1 MFRNDKLA
9 NAVRLAM
16 MFGAVSTAA
25 LSTSVMAAEEEE
37 DQAKKVERI
46 EVTGSRIKR
55 TDMEGSLPVSTI
67 DRADIDMS
75 GQISVSDLLRGTTF
89 NSTGSTRPTS
99 GSSAQGVSTINLR
112 GLGADRTLVLVDG
125 RRLPKSPSTGQSQ
138 DLNTIPIGAVERV
151 EILSDGASALYGS
164 DAMGGVVNIITR
176 KDFNGA
182 ELTVGAGTPSVPK
195 TGGDRENGSFTFG
208 SSSGTTSLLGGVSWN
223 SQDIVFER
231 DYPWTVAGGSA
242 YGNNWEDLDSGALS
256 SIPNGCGEANF
267 ILTAGGVCQFNFNA
281 TNATE
286 ASTANK
292 SLFIKANHQIN
303 DEWSVYMNSSVAKTE
318 SFGRYA
324 PVPDYYEVTKD
335 SVNNP
340 TNPNSWFYDA
350 KNPKRATYDAAKV
363 GAPRTVGIYHRFA
376 ALGNRDGYT
385 NNDTTDFLVG
395 SSAQLEGFD
404 IDFGVRRN
412 ASKSYDIGYNYV
424 VRNTAGMF
432 IENGTYNLQEPS
444 KNSADIRGSMT
455 ATIAR
460 VSNFNQDE
468 AFANASFD
476 MFEVAAGM
484 VQGVVGTEYRK
495 ETYSDRYDSLSEN
508 GQIGGSA
515 GNSAGGDRSVKSAY
529 FESLVPVLDNLELS
543 LAGRYDKYSD
553 YGSDFAPKISTKW
566 IPVEDMVVRASW
578 GQGFRAPTLDILT
591 AKTTFGAVSVTD
603 KVTCDLVGSPT
614 GQCQV
619 DTYTQSNPNLQSEQ
633 SDQFSAGWAWQ
644 PVDWVNFSV
653 DYWRI
658 KIDNKITLF
667 GAATLIARIQAGDT
681 VPAGLGVI
689 RKPNGAIDRV
699 NAGYGNE
706 GEVNSDGVDINVQT
720 NFDFGDFGRLNQNL
734 QIARTLGYDEGGRDF
749 VRDPGFPAHRVTL
762 QNIYSYGDFD
772 FGYNLNLIG
781 DQFRCGFGTA
791 STANALRNGCGTKAG
806 APRSGN
812 WGTYVTHDM
821 QVTYSTPWQ
830 GKVTLGALNLFE
842 KLPSLRPYDGQQYN
856 YDLYDGWGRVAYV
869 RYTQSF

>member
-55 TDMEGSLPVSTI
+55 TDMEGALPVSTI

-89 NSTGSTRPTS
+89 NSTGSQRPTS
-99 GSSAQGVSTINLR
+99 GSSQQGVSTINLR
-112 GLGADRTLVLVDG
+112 GLGADRTLILVDG
-125 RRLPKSPSTGQSQ
+125 RRLPKSPSSGAVQ

-182 ELTVGAGTPSVPK
+182 ELTVGAGTPSVPQE
-195 TGGDRENGSFTFG
+195 GGDRENGSFTFG

-231 DYPWTVAGGSA
+231 HYPWTLTGASRF
-242 YGNNWEDLDSGALS
+242 GNNWEDIKSGALS
-256 SIPNGCGEANF
+256 GIPNGCDEPGFVKNANG
-267 ILTAGGVCQFNFNA
+267 TCGYNFNA
-281 TNATE
+281 VNATE
-286 ASTANK
+286 ASTKNK

-303 DEWSVYMNSSVAKTE
+303 DEWSIYLNSSAAKTD

-324 PVPDYYEVTKD
+324 PVPDAFQISKD

-340 TNPNSWFYDA
+340 TNPNAWFYDA
-350 KNPKRATYDAAKV
+350 KNPKRVAYNAATM
-363 GAPRTVGIYHRFA
+363 GAQRDVILNHRFA
-376 ALGNRDGYT
+376 ALGPRDGYT
-385 NNDTTDFLVG
+385 TNDSTDFLAG
-395 SSAQLEGFD
+395 SSAQLEGVD
-404 IDFGVRRN
+404 IDFGVRRTT
-412 ASKSYDIGYNYV
+412 SKSYDIGYNYV
-424 VRNTAGMF
+424 VRNTAQMYL
-432 IENGTYNLQEPS
+432 ENGTYNIQEPS
-444 KNSADIRGSMT
+444 KNSADILGAMT

-460 VSNFNQDE
+460 VSTSDQDE
-468 AFANASFD
+468 AYANASFD

-484 VQGVVGTEYRK
+484 VQGVFGAEYRK
-495 ETYSDRYDSLSEN
+495 EDFSDRYDSLSEN

-515 GNSAGGDRSVKSAY
+515 GNSAGGDRSIKSAF

-543 LAGRYDKYSD
+543 FAGRYDKYSD
-553 YGSDFAPKISTKW
+553 YGSDFAPKVSTKW
-566 IPVEDMVVRASW
+566 IPMEDMVVRASW

-591 AKTTFGAVSVTD
+591 AKTTYAAANVTD
-603 KVTCDLVGSPT
+603 KPTCSLIGADT
-614 GQCQV
+614 CQV
-619 DTYTQSNPNLQSEQ
+619 DTYIQSNPNLQSEQ
-633 SDQFSAGWAWQ
+633 SDQYSFGWAWQ
-644 PVDWVNFSV
+644 PMDWINFSV
-653 DYWRI
+653 DYWNI
-658 KIDNKITLF
+658 KIENKITYF
-667 GAATLIARIQAGDT
+667 SPGTLIARIQANDP
-681 VPAGLGVI
+681 VPAGLGII
-689 RKPNGAIDRV
+689 RKQNGAIDRV

-706 GEVNSDGVDINVQT
+706 GVINSDGVDINVQT

-734 QIARTLGYDEGGRDF
+734 QIGRTLNLDEGGRNF
-749 VRDPGFPAHRVTL
+749 VRDPAIPAHRVTL

-781 DQFRCGFGTA
+781 NQFRCGFGTA
-791 STANALRNGCGTKAG
+791 STANATRNGCGTSAG

-830 GKVTLGALNLFE
+830 GKVTVGALNMFE
-842 KLPSLRPYDGQQYN
+842 KLPSLRPYDNQQYN

-869 RYTQSF
+869 RYSQSF

>member
-89 NSTGSTRPTS
+89 NSTGTQRPTS
-99 GSSAQGVSTINLR
+99 GSSQQGVSTVNLR

-125 RRLPKSPSTGQSQ
+125 RRLPKSPSSGNNQ
-138 DLNTIPIGAVERV
+138 DLNSIPIGAVERV

-182 ELTVGAGTPSVPK
+182 ELTIGAGKPSVPQE
-195 TGGDRENGSFTFG
+195 GGDRENGSFAFG
-208 SSSGTTSLLGGVSWN
+208 SSSGTTSVLGGVSWN
-223 SQDIVFER
+223 SRDIVFER
-231 DYPWTVAGGSA
+231 HYPWTITGASP
-242 YGNNWEDLDSGALS
+242 YGNNWEDESGALIG
-256 SIPNGCGEANF
+256 IPNGCDEPGFVKNA
-267 ILTAGGVCQFNFNA
+267 TGSCGYNFNA
-281 TNATE
+281 VNATE
-286 ASTANK
+286 ASSKNK
-292 SLFIKANHQIN
+292 SVFLKANHQIN
-303 DEWSVYMNSSVAKTE
+303 DEWSVYMNSSAAKTD

-324 PVPDYYEVTKD
+324 PVPDYYEISKD

-340 TNPNSWFYDA
+340 TNPNAWYYDA
-350 KNPKRATYDAAKV
+350 KNPKRTAFNAAAV

-376 ALGNRDGYT
+376 ALGPRDGYT
-385 NNDTTDFLVG
+385 TNDTADFLAG
-395 SSAQLEGFD
+395 STAQLEGVD
-404 IDFGVRRN
+404 IDFGVRRT
-412 ASKSYDIGYNYV
+412 ASKTYDIGYNYV
-424 VRNTAGMF
+424 VRNTAQMYL
-432 IENGTYNLQEPS
+432 ENGSYNLQEPS
-444 KNSADIRGSMT
+444 KNPADVLGSMT

-460 VSNFNQDE
+460 VSKSNQDE
-468 AFANASFD
+468 AYANASFD

-484 VQGVVGTEYRK
+484 VQGVVGAEYRK
-495 ETYSDRYDSLSEN
+495 EDYADRYDSLSEN

-515 GNSAGGDRSVKSAY
+515 GNSAGGDRTVKSAF
-529 FESLVPVLDNLELS
+529 FESLVPVLDNLEVS

-553 YGSDFAPKISTKW
+553 YGSDFAPKVSTKW
-566 IPVEDMVVRASW
+566 IPIEDMVVRASW

-591 AKTTFGAVSVTD
+591 AKTTYSAANVTD
-603 KVTCDLVGSPT
+603 QPTCSLIGADT
-614 GQCQV
+614 CQV
-619 DTYTQSNPNLQSEQ
+619 DTYTVSNPALQSEQ
-633 SDQFSAGWAWQ
+633 SDQYSFGWAWQ
-644 PVDWVNFSV
+644 PMDWVNFSV
-653 DYWRI
+653 DYWNI
-658 KIDNKITLF
+658 KIDNKITSF
-667 GAATLIARIQAGDT
+667 SAPALIARIQAGDP
-681 VPAGLGVI
+681 VPAGLGII

-706 GEVNSDGVDINVQT
+706 GVVNSDGVDINIQT
-720 NFDFGDFGRLNQNL
+720 NFDFGDLGRLNQNL
-734 QIARTLGYDEGGRDF
+734 QIGRTLGYDEGGRDF

-762 QNIYSYGDFD
+762 QNIYSFGDFD

-781 DQFRCGFGTA
+781 NQFRCGFGTA
-791 STANALRNGCGTKAG
+791 STANANRNGCGTKAG

-830 GKVTLGALNLFE
+830 GKVTVGALNMFE
-842 KLPSLRPYDGQQYN
+842 KLPSLRPYDNQQYN